1 MTDQNNLY
9 EAAAVSGRSSHI
21 IVNNK
26 GRVIAKVV
34 TQYNRTNTAC
44 TAYLWIEGA
53 GISKGRVTGGGYD
66 RQSAAIAKAART
78 APPVDLTRAM
88 ICGYAERRDNVVAVL
103 DQDNGR
109 SWYDNLYNEGLTPIN
124 AL

>member
-1 MTDQNNLY
+1 
-9 EAAAVSGRSSHI
+9 
-21 IVNNK
+21 
-26 GRVIAKVV
+26 VV

-66 RQSAAIAKAART
+66 RQSAAIAKAACI
-78 APPVDLTRAM
+78 APPTDETRAL
-88 ICGYAERRDNVVAVL
+88 ISGYAERRAELIKAL

-124 AL
+124 AF